1 LAGFYPQHGRECR
14 HGRPHSSP
22 WLTAASSSMASR
34 ALGLHLVLVG
44 EQLLEADAPVRADH
58 FVAELLRL
66 QYFSRG

>member
-1 LAGFYPQHGRECR
+1 
-14 HGRPHSSP
+14 
-22 WLTAASSSMASR
+22 MASR